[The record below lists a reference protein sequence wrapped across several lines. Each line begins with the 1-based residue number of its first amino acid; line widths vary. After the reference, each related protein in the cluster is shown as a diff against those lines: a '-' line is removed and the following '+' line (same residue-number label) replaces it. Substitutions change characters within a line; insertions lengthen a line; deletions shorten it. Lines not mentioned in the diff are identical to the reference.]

1 MERIIGFDVSSFGHS
16 AEPHCKGSIDENVE
30 SHGANFQAY
39 ERFCNLTLITQNK
52 ELQNRIKWN
61 GMERKGAYDSDDG
74 GIELNIIEAGEP
86 DNFLDDEFGMEE
98 EEEPQTI
105 RRRT

>member
-1 MERIIGFDVSSFGHS
+1 M
-16 AEPHCKGSIDENVE
+16 
-30 SHGANFQAY
+30 
-39 ERFCNLTLITQNK
+39 ITQNK

>member
-1 MERIIGFDVSSFGHS
+1 
-16 AEPHCKGSIDENVE
+16 
-30 SHGANFQAY
+30 
-39 ERFCNLTLITQNK
+39 
-52 ELQNRIKWN
+52 
-61 GMERKGAYDSDDG
+61 MERKGAYDSDDG